1 MSDKYSTNIAQR
13 RMERQRLELDFV
25 DVNYMVEKMTQ
36 VILHEKSDFETRLV
50 RSARR
55 KKWLMA
61 NQTLLRTLLR
71 FLIEGF
77 VGF

>member
-1 MSDKYSTNIAQR
+1 MI
-13 RMERQRLELDFV
+13 
-25 DVNYMVEKMTQ
+25 Q

-71 FLIEGF
+71 FWIEWLF
-77 VGF
+77 EF

>member
-1 MSDKYSTNIAQR
+1 
-13 RMERQRLELDFV
+13 MERQRLELDFV
-25 DVNYMVEKMTQ
+25 DMNYMVEKMTQ

-71 FLIEGF
+71 FLIK
-77 VGF
+77 

>member
-25 DVNYMVEKMTQ
+25 DMNYMVEKMTQ

-71 FLIEGF
+71 FLIE
-77 VGF
+77 

>member
-1 MSDKYSTNIAQR
+1 MA
-13 RMERQRLELDFV
+13 
-25 DVNYMVEKMTQ
+25 Q

-71 FLIEGF
+71 FLHDLSTICSQF
-77 VGF
+77 

>member
-1 MSDKYSTNIAQR
+1 MA
-13 RMERQRLELDFV
+13 
-25 DVNYMVEKMTQ
+25 Q

-71 FLIEGF
+71 FTDRMN
-77 VGF
+77 

>member
-1 MSDKYSTNIAQR
+1 
-13 RMERQRLELDFV
+13 MERQRLELDFV
-25 DVNYMVEKMTQ
+25 DMNYMVEKMTQ

>member
-25 DVNYMVEKMTQ
+25 DMNYMVEKMTQ

>member
-25 DVNYMVEKMTQ
+25 DMNYMVEKMTQ

-71 FLIEGF
+71 FLIKWF

>member
-25 DVNYMVEKMTQ
+25 GVNYMVEKMTQ

-71 FLIEGF
+71 FLIE
-77 VGF
+77 

>member
-1 MSDKYSTNIAQR
+1 MSDIVYQTALHSLAWS
-13 RMERQRLELDFV
+13 V
-25 DVNYMVEKMTQ
+25 DVYILTSRSGVYRRQSAQ

-71 FLIEGF
+71 FTDRMN
-77 VGF
+77 